1 MAAQAL
7 NCKTARDATYQ
18 PEQVHIMSSN
28 QLSALLAWMKQNPS
42 HLNWDLTLAM
52 APEFL
57 NRLLLLGHFSR
68 EGSTIGDLEGEVP
81 VPGTEVVHLLSG
93 YRMGPPQ
100 LQGLTAEYASDKV
113 RHAIALEGGTHLIMD
128 KTEGLVGLALHDPL
142 DPLWVHQEL
151 PLTADAEGV
160 RADLKNA
167 SETELDLGGGLAQRQ
182 AAGQFF
188 QRFLNGVVPARRVF
202 PLVDFSALAGN
213 PFLGIRYSALR
224 THVSKANGKPA
235 LVVFAGLKHGAI
247 GDFPGEESSYPFLLP
262 DDLQQPA
269 ATTLLLSSRLLH
281 RAAYATGLE
290 QMLEEGAFDAVY
302 DDDQV
307 LLRMDAKAGQLRSLP
322 SEYQSSEYEFRSEAF
337 VIPVA
342 AGPLP
347 FAGLDDAEL
356 NRHCPVCCALALKAA
371 GQDGQDAL
379 SSIAKPLTVAFEDDQ
394 VRQHW
399 ASFCTL
405 SFSFKPRKSNG
416 WQELSAT
423 FQFDLTTLFHLVEP
437 TPEESAGCLLLGQ
450 VLWPWQQTA
459 EVQPVSG
466 LPEGLSELEKQEI
479 CAFVAYLIKQAVLE
493 GLARKLSALVPE
505 QVLEKLSLAG
515 AASLE
520 HTAFEM
526 PHGVALFANGGGT
539 ADWRIADA
547 PHVLAAAQRHTFTVE
562 PAGEAVSWTVEPLPG
577 NLGDFGRIDES
588 SGEYRAPPAHAM
600 GGQPA
605 RLLIVATGRDSGLRS
620 SKLLTVTL
628 AALTVNPLIRVCYVG
643 DELSLTAG
651 TTAGDLQ
658 WSLADPDAEG
668 RGTVRPEADGLRC
681 TYIAGSPVED
691 NRTYVLDQVLVQ
703 SPGAGEPRTV
713 HMLVRQRRPE
723 MVVEVAEQLPDGS
736 LQFQGR
742 VAGNVVKGVRWSTP
756 VADSG
761 SIDPDTGHYTPPG
774 DAGPGFV
781 LVMARL
787 EILDLELL
795 FEGHLVLPLPLA
807 LHADA
812 MRRLAQPAGL
822 RFGKPET
829 SGE

>member
-1 MAAQAL
+1 M
-7 NCKTARDATYQ
+7 T
-18 PEQVHIMSSN
+18 SN
-28 QLSALLAWMKQNPS
+28 SKAELLFWLSA
-42 HLNWDLTLAM
+42 D
-52 APEFL
+52 
-57 NRLLLLGHFSR
+57 NRLLGFDSVFAIDKTKTDTLLTQEYIRRFSTASYLPPVSGETAPDNNYKIHMQGFVLDHPR
-68 EGSTIGDLEGEVP
+68 LSFDNADITDSRASLRMKIVGGNQVDLKQAGEHWYPRRMDRIGPLTGPELRLRLELGA
-81 VPGTEVVHLLSG
+81 VPGYV
-93 YRMGPPQ
+93 
-100 LQGLTAEYASDKV
+100 D
-113 RHAIALEGGTHLIMD
+113 EGGHVILDLSNSDDFVLTFAQSNRIRQLGGEFFKEIFM
-128 KTEGLVGLALHDPL
+128 ALPDEQRVWSLGRIEPGDDDL
-142 DPLWVHQEL
+142 LRPESFFLRTQRN
-151 PLTADAEGV
+151 PSASFSPMAEG
-160 RADLKNA
+160 D
-167 SETELDLGGGLAQRQ
+167 
-182 AAGQFF
+182 
-188 QRFLNGVVPARRVF
+188 
-202 PLVDFSALAGN
+202 
-213 PFLGIRYSALR
+213 
-224 THVSKANGKPA
+224 
-235 LVVFAGLKHGAI
+235 
-247 GDFPGEESSYPFLLP
+247 
-262 DDLQQPA
+262 
-269 ATTLLLSSRLLH
+269 
-281 RAAYATGLE
+281 
-290 QMLEEGAFDAVY
+290 
-302 DDDQV
+302 
-307 LLRMDAKAGQLRSLP
+307 
-322 SEYQSSEYEFRSEAF
+322 
-337 VIPVA
+337 
-342 AGPLP
+342 
-347 FAGLDDAEL
+347 
-356 NRHCPVCCALALKAA
+356 
-371 GQDGQDAL
+371 
-379 SSIAKPLTVAFEDDQ
+379 
-394 VRQHW
+394 W